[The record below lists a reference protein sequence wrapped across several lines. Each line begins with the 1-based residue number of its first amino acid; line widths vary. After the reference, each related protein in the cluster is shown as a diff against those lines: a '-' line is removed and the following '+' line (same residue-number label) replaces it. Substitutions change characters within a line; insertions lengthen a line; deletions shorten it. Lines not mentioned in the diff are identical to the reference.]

1 MSGCERGRV
10 FVIVVGSSGMWVGHC
25 RLSLMVVVGGVV
37 NLPDVVVVVE
47 ERSNVTR
54 CNVVDIHMQ
63 DHMQIFSRESYS
75 RFCLQLTFVVS
86 CLAMF

>member
-1 MSGCERGRV
+1 MAEPSSPFVEVGAQRV
-10 FVIVVGSSGMWVGHC
+10 
-25 RLSLMVVVGGVV
+25 L
-37 NLPDVVVVVE
+37 VVVVVVV
-47 ERSNVTR
+47 RLVVGARQRWWWGVVDVQPGGGGFPSAR
-54 CNVVDIHMQ
+54 DVVDIHMQ